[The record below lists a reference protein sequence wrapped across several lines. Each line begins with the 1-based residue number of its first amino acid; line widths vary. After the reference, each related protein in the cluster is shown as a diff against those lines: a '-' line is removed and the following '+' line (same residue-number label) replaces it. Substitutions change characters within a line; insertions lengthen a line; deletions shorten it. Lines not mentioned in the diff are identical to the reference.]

1 MILIFLYFSVSTPNG
16 RAKLKNAHGNQALL
30 EKHSWL
36 TAAISGQRV
45 MYDIQLFKL
54 KFIFFTDYKH
64 FNL

>member
-1 MILIFLYFSVSTPNG
+1 MPFISLYFLVSTPDG
-16 RAKLKNAHGNQALL
+16 RAELKNVHGNRALL

-36 TAAISGQRV
+36 TAAISGQQV